1 MVVLCTLR
9 CHVAVADGGDAELQQ
24 PPVVP
29 VIHVRRAFFSRD
41 PNDCKPPHVG
51 EQDVLQK
58 VKNQNKK
65 SGILVGQGADDEP
78 GVDGTGAGV
87 VSGKLRYF

>member
-1 MVVLCTLR
+1 MHRGLLAR
-9 CHVAVADGGDAELQQ
+9 DAN
-24 PPVVP
+24 
-29 VIHVRRAFFSRD
+29 HR
-41 PNDCKPPHVG
+41 KPPHVG

-65 SGILVGQGADDEP
+65 RGILVGQGADDEP